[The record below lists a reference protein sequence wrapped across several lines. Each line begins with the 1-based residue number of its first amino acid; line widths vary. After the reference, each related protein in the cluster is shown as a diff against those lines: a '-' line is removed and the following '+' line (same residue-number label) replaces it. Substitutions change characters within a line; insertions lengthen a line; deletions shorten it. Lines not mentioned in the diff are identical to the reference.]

1 MLKKINRLAK
11 RKEFEELKK
20 EGRKL
25 YNPLFGLLYKIASEG
40 KKVGFIVS
48 KRISKRAVD
57 RNRIRRL
64 LAEGVRNNLNLL
76 PEGFKGLFL
85 VTKQMLGKKLGEVD
99 EKMGKIVKLIK

>member
-1 MLKKINRLAK
+1 
-11 RKEFEELKK
+11 
-20 EGRKL
+20 
-25 YNPLFGLLYKIASEG
+25 
-40 KKVGFIVS
+40 
-48 KRISKRAVD
+48 
-57 RNRIRRL
+57 L